1 MQKAANVSHIW
12 SCENDLVL
20 ELWIIGYQLYAL
32 PEVTAPT
39 TGEDNRVGCVD
50 VEAGG
55 GAKQS
60 Q

>member
-1 MQKAANVSHIW
+1 MFEFWV
-12 SCENDLVL
+12 
-20 ELWIIGYQLYAL
+20 IGYQLYAL

-39 TGEDNRVGCVD
+39 TGEDNRVGCVN

-60 Q
+60 QQQCQHRG

>member
-1 MQKAANVSHIW
+1 MF
-12 SCENDLVL
+12 
-20 ELWIIGYQLYAL
+20 ELRIIVYQLDAL

-39 TGEDNRVGCVD
+39 TREDNRVGCVD

-60 Q
+60 QQQCQHRG